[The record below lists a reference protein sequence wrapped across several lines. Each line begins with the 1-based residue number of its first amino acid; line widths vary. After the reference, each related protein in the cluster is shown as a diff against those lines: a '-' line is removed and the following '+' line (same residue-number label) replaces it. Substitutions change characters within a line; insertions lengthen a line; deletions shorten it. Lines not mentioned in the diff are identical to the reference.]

1 VLVWLRYDSQRPTSL
16 QAQRP
21 PMRSPTLLQVAWH
34 EAGHAVVA
42 WDRGFTVT
50 LVSIR
55 RIDDSHGR
63 SYGRCK
69 CTPTVDWAIP
79 SERERDSIVA
89 MAGWAAELASGEAR
103 GQTYDS
109 ADLSYVL
116 TGLDQHAPSRIPVE
130 LGWAESEAHRIV
142 SANIGRIERLA
153 TELLHRVELLDV
165 SEILRLIEGPP
176 PAEVC

>member
-1 VLVWLRYDSQRPTSL
+1 
-16 QAQRP
+16 
-21 PMRSPTLLQVAWH
+21 MRSPTLLQVAWH

-55 RIDDSHGR
+55 RTDDNQGR
-63 SYGRCK
+63 SYGRYK
-69 CTPTVDWAIP
+69 CAPTVDWAIP

-116 TGLDQHAPSRIPVE
+116 TGPNQDARRGFGSSWAGPSQ
-130 LGWAESEAHRIV
+130 EADRIV
-142 SANIGRIERLA
+142 RENMER
-153 TELLHRVELLDV
+153 
-165 SEILRLIEGPP
+165 
-176 PAEVC
+176 